1 MEFQHLFPKHDGVS
15 CIVSALK
22 TGDPGGLFGQSV
34 DQFSLAFVAPLGTKN
49 HGRWH
54 DVLQR
59 YGTAGRL

>member
-1 MEFQHLFPKHDGVS
+1 MEFQDLFAKHDGVS
-15 CIVSALK
+15 CVVSALK
-22 TGDPGGLFGQSV
+22 PGDPSGLFGQSV